1 MKNLWFRAGV
11 TLQLND
17 DEVDTILKTGAD
29 DNGNMDIVE
38 NVGSRLTGT
47 PTSRSRR

>member
-17 DEVDTILKTGAD
+17 DEADTILKTGAE
-29 DNGNMDIVE
+29 DNGDMDVVMNIVKTAPSGRP
-38 NVGSRLTGT
+38 VRV
-47 PTSRSRR
+47 